1 MVQSESQAGHMG
13 RMESLQQPFPR
24 APVWVKPGSQGRGG
38 GGVSRAD
45 HSGVADGAK
54 RTRRASAK
62 VVGVGWGGLIELGQ
76 NDL

>member
-38 GGVSRAD
+38 GEGSAELITAAWLMVPSEL
-45 HSGVADGAK
+45 DGPAP
-54 RTRRASAK
+54 RLL
-62 VVGVGWGGLIELGQ
+62 GWGGVG
-76 NDL
+76 